1 MKINGRTMSLD
12 EAQALVAALVAAQ
25 DHRVSPRRLAALV
38 LMAADLEEQTSS
50 VDLDQANMPKGAS

>member
-1 MKINGRTMSLD
+1 MSLD